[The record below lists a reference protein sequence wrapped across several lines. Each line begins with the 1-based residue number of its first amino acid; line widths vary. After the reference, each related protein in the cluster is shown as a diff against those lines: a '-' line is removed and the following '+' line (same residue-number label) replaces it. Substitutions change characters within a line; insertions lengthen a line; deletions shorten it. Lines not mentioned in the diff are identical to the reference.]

1 MPRPASP
8 LLHAVS
14 YQQVPETD
22 NRRKPPALHIPNKKP
37 ITGIEIVHNRSS
49 ASSRTLNA
57 NSAPYC
63 ISPSSSERSL
73 KTEISY
79 THSDIETMNHVLFQ
93 ARQNGEL
100 PSTTSSPMDAQAV
113 IQDYG
118 YLTRLREAR
127 GDATLPAPTTYT
139 ELCVEVARRIK
150 DRDSFHDDEENH
162 QEAVR
167 RVHHYLNT
175 LGTEKRFFDANS
187 NTAERPSSA
196 RSDIESFGE
205 SILSIVGQAAD
216 QTMVDAA
223 EPLRFN
229 VQQLRTHNSEYDR
242 LIKTQ
247 SSEYDRLLKTH
258 TSEYDKLL
266 NHQQDLVRA
275 LSAMIN
281 PQSKAIQTSGEN
293 LALLTGIVTH
303 LSHFAMNLPYVV
315 EQAVQ
320 RAVHEQTET
329 AIQQVLQAQQE
340 AVLSLLQRRQEN
352 TQSNQ
357 AINYDLLSASIVSK
371 LQTAGCLSPE
381 QSFAK
386 EEKGTRDG
394 LRKFWHR
401 VRPSIMTR

>member
-1 MPRPASP
+1 MSRPASP

-14 YQQVPETD
+14 YQQENETN

-37 ITGIEIVHNRSS
+37 ISGIEIVHKH
-49 ASSRTLNA
+49 
-57 NSAPYC
+57 C
-63 ISPSSSERSL
+63 ITPSSSERSL
-73 KTEISY
+73 NTEISY

-93 ARQNGEL
+93 ARQSGEL

-127 GDATLPAPTTYT
+127 GDARHPPPTTYT
-139 ELCVEVARRIK
+139 ELRVEVARRIK
-150 DRDSFHDDEENH
+150 DRDSFHNDEESR
-162 QEAVR
+162 QEAIR

-205 SILSIVGQAAD
+205 SILSIVEQAAD

-229 VQQLRTHNSEYDR
+229 VQQLKTHNSELDN
-242 LIKTQ
+242 
-247 SSEYDRLLKTH
+247 LLKTH

-281 PQSKAIQTSGEN
+281 PQAKAIQTSGEN

-303 LSHFAMNLPYVV
+303 LSQFSMNLPYVV
-315 EQAVQ
+315 DQAVQ
-320 RAVHEQTET
+320 RAVHQQTEA

-357 AINYDLLSASIVSK
+357 VINYDLLSTSIVSK
-371 LQTAGCLSPE
+371 LQTTGCLNFSPE
-381 QSFAK
+381 QSLAK
-386 EEKGTRDG
+386 EEKGPRDG

-401 VRPSIMTR
+401 VKPSIMIR

>member
-1 MPRPASP
+1 MSPPASP

-14 YQQVPETD
+14 YQQAPETG
-22 NRRKPPALHIPNKKP
+22 NRRKPPILHIRNKKP
-37 ITGIEIVHNRSS
+37 LSGIELVHV
-49 ASSRTLNA
+49 RT
-57 NSAPYC
+57 
-63 ISPSSSERSL
+63 SSSKRSL
-73 KTEISY
+73 KSEISY
-79 THSDIETMNHVLFQ
+79 THSDIETMNHVLAQ
-93 ARQNGEL
+93 ARQRGDL
-100 PSTTSSPMDAQAV
+100 PITTSSPTDVQAV

-127 GDATLPAPTTYT
+127 GDVRRPPPTTYT
-139 ELCVEVARRIK
+139 ELRVEVARRIK
-150 DRDSFHDDEENH
+150 DRDSSRDDEESL
-162 QEAVR
+162 QEAKR

-175 LGTEKRFFDANS
+175 VGTEKRFFDANS
-187 NTAERPSSA
+187 HTAERPSSA
-196 RSDIESFGE
+196 RSNIESFGE

-229 VQQLRTHNSEYDR
+229 VQQLRA
-242 LIKTQ
+242 
-247 SSEYDRLLKTH
+247 H
-258 TSEYDKLL
+258 TSECDKLL

-281 PQSKAIQTSGEN
+281 PQARAIQTSGEN

-320 RAVHEQTET
+320 RAVHEHTEA
-329 AIQQVLQAQQE
+329 AIQHVLQAQQE
-340 AVLSLLQRRQEN
+340 AVLSLLQQRQEHN
-352 TQSNQ
+352 QSNQ
-357 AINYDLLSASIVSK
+357 VINYDLLSTSIVSK
-371 LQTAGCLSPE
+371 LQTSGCLSPE

-386 EEKGTRDG
+386 EEKGTREG

-401 VRPSIMTR
+401 VRPSIMTL

>member
-1 MPRPASP
+1 MSRPASP

-37 ITGIEIVHNRSS
+37 ISGIEIVHKK
-49 ASSRTLNA
+49 LKA
-57 NSAPYC
+57 NSAQYC
-63 ISPSSSERSL
+63 ISPSSSAGSL

-150 DRDSFHDDEENH
+150 DRDSFHDDEESR
-162 QEAVR
+162 QEAIR

-187 NTAERPSSA
+187 NTTERPSSA

-216 QTMVDAA
+216 QTMIDAA

-229 VQQLRTHNSEYDR
+229 VQQLRTHNSEYDN
-242 LIKTQ
+242 
-247 SSEYDRLLKTH
+247 LLKMH

-303 LSHFAMNLPYVV
+303 LSQFAINLPYVV
-315 EQAVQ
+315 DQAVQ

-357 AINYDLLSASIVSK
+357 VINYDLLSASIVSK
-371 LQTAGCLSPE
+371 LQTSGCVSPE

-386 EEKGTRDG
+386 EGKSPRDG

-401 VRPSIMTR
+401 VRPSIMAR

>member
-1 MPRPASP
+1 MSRPASP

-37 ITGIEIVHNRSS
+37 ISGIEIVH
-49 ASSRTLNA
+49 TH
-57 NSAPYC
+57 C
-63 ISPSSSERSL
+63 ISPSSSERSV
-73 KTEISY
+73 KSEISY
-79 THSDIETMNHVLFQ
+79 THSDIETMNHVLFR

-100 PSTTSSPMDAQAV
+100 PSTTSSPTDAQAV

-118 YLTRLREAR
+118 FLTRLREAR
-127 GDATLPAPTTYT
+127 GDARMPAPTTYT
-139 ELCVEVARRIK
+139 ELRVEVARRIK
-150 DRDSFHDDEENH
+150 DRDSSRDDEESR
-162 QEAVR
+162 QEAIR

-229 VQQLRTHNSEYDR
+229 VQQLKTHNSEYDR
-242 LIKTQ
+242 LL
-247 SSEYDRLLKTH
+247 SEC
-258 TSEYDKLL
+258 DKLV
-266 NHQQDLVRA
+266 NHQQDLTRA

-329 AIQQVLQAQQE
+329 AIQHVLQAQQE

-357 AINYDLLSASIVSK
+357 VINYDLLSASIVSK
-371 LQTAGCLSPE
+371 LQTSGCISLSPE
-381 QSFAK
+381 QSLAK

-401 VRPSIMTR
+401 VKPSIMTR